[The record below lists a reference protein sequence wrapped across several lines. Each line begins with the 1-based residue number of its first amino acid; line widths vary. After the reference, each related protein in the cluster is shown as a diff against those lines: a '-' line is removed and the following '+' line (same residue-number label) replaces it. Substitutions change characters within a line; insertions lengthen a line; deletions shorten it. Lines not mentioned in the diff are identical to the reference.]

1 MFSIIP
7 KKCAPKQSKQVT
19 EAIDKLGYAPKPKRP
34 RACRRLEVAPLASIL
49 PQLNHGLYLQIATGA
64 TAQATK
70 EGYSLLIASCVQDC
84 TRIGTYRRYFAG
96 TQMSGMLVANPTTEL
111 GVIANHDPIPTV
123 YLDIWSERPGD
134 YICADNAA
142 EGRLMARASNNLGIE
157 RIAIIGRHPPKRAC
171 PYQRN
176 PCLPRCSIPC

>member
-1 MFSIIP
+1 MANVTIGDVAREAGVALGTVSNVLNHPEKVRPETI
-7 KKCAPKQSKQVT
+7 QQVT
-19 EAIDKLGYAPKPKRP
+19 EAIDKLGYAPNQSAR
-34 RACRRLEVAPLASIL
+34 VLAGGSSRTFGLIL

-70 EGYSLLIASCVQDC
+70 EGYNLLIASCVQDC

-142 EGRLMARASNNLGIE
+142 EGRLMAEHLT
-157 RIAIIGRHPPKRAC
+157 
-171 PYQRN
+171 
-176 PCLPRCSIPC
+176 